1 MVLGAGVGVGGVV
14 YTKTYQPLFFYMIIV
29 NASQICFNKHEQQL
43 EIEAGYE
50 R

>member
-1 MVLGAGVGVGGVV
+1 MLQKR
-14 YTKTYQPLFFYMIIV
+14 YLIV
-29 NASQICFNKHEQQL
+29 HQNSIDTSQICFNKHEQRL